1 MQKRIPST
9 SCLCR
14 NEQRNK
20 RTAPPT
26 NKPHAHL
33 RDGIEQTRND
43 AGGLG
48 IVEPVLLGNG
58 FDEIEL
64 GNDVAVILASW
75 GGGREGGRR

>member
-1 MQKRIPST
+1 M
-9 SCLCR
+9 CR
-14 NEQRNK
+14 DEQRTK
-20 RTAPPT
+20 QMHSTANAHTPT
-26 NKPHAHL
+26 SSKPHAHL